1 MSKASDSFE
10 NAFLKLL
17 FQNLAITG
25 IGDAGGVLPSAAAG
39 NLYLRLC
46 TSAVAVNDATI
57 GTECAYTGYVAK
69 GIAVVRSSEGWT
81 VTNASGTN
89 TAVNEEELVFGSCT
103 AGSETIRYVEI
114 WKNNTGT
121 TEADRIAW
129 VQLSADFSVVS
140 GMTPRFE
147 AGAIVVTFD

>member
-25 IGDAGGVLPSAAAG
+25 IGDAAGLLASAAAG

-69 GIAVVRSSEGWT
+69 GIAVVRSAVGWT
-81 VTNASGTN
+81 VTNN
-89 TAVNEEELVFGSCT
+89 QAVNAAELVFGACT
-103 AGSETIRYVEI
+103 AGAETIRYVEI
-114 WKNNTGT
+114 WKNNTGA

-129 VQLSADFSVVS
+129 VQLSADFAVAA

>member
-1 MSKASDSFE
+1 MSKASDTFE
-10 NAFLKLL
+10 NAFLKHL
-17 FQNLAITG
+17 FQNLAIAG
-25 IGDAGGVLPSAAAG
+25 IGDAAGLLASAAAG

-46 TSAVAVNDATI
+46 TSAVVVNDATI

-69 GIAVVRSSEGWT
+69 GIAVVRSAAGWT
-81 VTNASGTN
+81 VTNN
-89 TAVNEEELVFGSCT
+89 QAVNAAELVFGACT
-103 AGSETIRYVEI
+103 AGAETIRYVEI
-114 WKNNTGT
+114 WKNNTGA

-129 VQLSADFSVVS
+129 VQLSADFAVAA

>member
-10 NAFLKLL
+10 NDFLKHL

-25 IGDAGGVLPSAAAG
+25 IGDAAGLLAAAAAG

-69 GIAVVRSSEGWT
+69 GIAVVRSAVGWT
-81 VTNASGTN
+81 VTNN
-89 TAVNEEELVFGSCT
+89 QAVNAAELVFGACT
-103 AGSETIRYVEI
+103 AGAETIRYVEI
-114 WKNNTGT
+114 WKNNTGS

-129 VQLSADFSVVS
+129 VQLSADFAVAA
-140 GMTPRFE
+140 GMTPRFQ
-147 AGAIVVTFD
+147 AGAIVVTMD

>member
-1 MSKASDSFE
+1 MSKASDTFE
-10 NAFLKLL
+10 NAFLKHL

-25 IGDAGGVLPSAAAG
+25 IGDAAGLLASAAAG

-46 TSAVAVNDATI
+46 TSAVVVNDATV

-69 GIAVVRSSEGWT
+69 GIAVVRSAVGWT
-81 VTNASGTN
+81 VANAAGVNS
-89 TAVNEEELVFGSCT
+89 AVNAAELVFGACT
-103 AGSETIRYVEI
+103 AGAETIRYVEI
-114 WKNNTGT
+114 WKNNTGA

-129 VQLSADFSVVS
+129 VQLSADFAVAS

-147 AGAIVVTFD
+147 VGAISVTFD

>member
-10 NAFLKLL
+10 NAFLKHL
-17 FQNLAITG
+17 FQNLAIAG
-25 IGDAGGVLPSAAAG
+25 IGDAAGLLASAAAG

-69 GIAVVRSSEGWT
+69 GIAVVRSAVGWT
-81 VTNASGTN
+81 VTNN
-89 TAVNEEELVFGSCT
+89 QAVNAAELVFGACT
-103 AGSETIRYVEI
+103 AGAETIRYVEI
-114 WKNNTGT
+114 WKNNTGA

-129 VQLSADFSVVS
+129 VQLSADFAVAA

-147 AGAIVVTFD
+147 AGAIVITFD